1 MKVIAIANQKGGV
14 AKTTTTG
21 AMAAGLKKRGYK
33 ILAIDLDHQAN
44 LTDSVGANN
53 EEYPSIYEVLDGT
66 VTAKEA
72 IQQISG
78 IDIIPAN
85 LNLAKADLHFTQT
98 GKEYLL
104 RESILPVQND
114 YDFVLI
120 DTPPALGTLTV
131 NAFTYANEVLIPT
144 VPTKFAISGTLQL
157 WETIQTVK
165 KFCNPSL
172 TVSGILFTRYNP
184 RANISKEIRELANI
198 IADKIK
204 VRVYKTFIRAS
215 IMVDEAHANKTD
227 IFTYNEKNTV
237 AQDYNSFIDEYLE
250 GEK

>member
-1 MKVIAIANQKGGV
+1 MKKIAIANQKGGV

-21 AMAAGLKKRGYK
+21 AMAAGLTKRGYK
-33 ILAIDLDHQAN
+33 VLVIDLDHQAN
-44 LTDSVGANN
+44 LTDSMGANN
-53 EEYPSIYEVLDGT
+53 DDCPSIYEVMDNIT
-66 VTAKEA
+66 SATDA
-72 IQQISG
+72 IQHVSG
-78 IDIIPAN
+78 VDIIPAN

-98 GKEYLL
+98 GKEYIL
-104 RESILPVQND
+104 RESILSVQDD
-114 YDFVLI
+114 YDYVLI

-131 NAFTYANEVLIPT
+131 NAFTYADEVLIPT

-172 TVSGILFTRYNP
+172 DVSGILFTRYNP
-184 RANISKEIRELANI
+184 RANISKEIKELAHI

-204 VRVYKTFIRAS
+204 VRVYDTYIRAS
-215 IMVDEAHANKTD
+215 VMVDEAHANKID
-227 IFTYNEKNTV
+227 IFTYKEKNTV
-237 AQDYNSFIDEYLE
+237 AQDYNSFIDEFLR